1 MTRIYNAAKLL
12 LLALFLSACSN
23 ISQQPSN
30 NNQSPSFANSSAEQE
45 AREALLSPLS
55 KWRMRGK
62 IGLRS
67 PQQNGSGFID
77 WQQDGEQFRLQV
89 SGPLGQGST
98 VIAGNKHELSIQGE
112 EIIDNPQAQAE
123 QALGWPLPQQQMPYW
138 VRGLA
143 SPDENSKAEWSEGL
157 LQKLQQGG
165 WDIEYLRYSRHR
177 IPLPEKIKLKRGDIQ
192 LTLVVKRWQ

>member
-1 MTRIYNAAKLL
+1 MTNLYSAAKLL

-23 ISQQPSN
+23 ISQQPSS

-45 AREALLSPLS
+45 ARQALLSPLS

-143 SPDENSKAEWSEGL
+143 APNTGSQSEWSEGL

>member
-1 MTRIYNAAKLL
+1 MTRMYSAAKLL

-45 AREALLSPLS
+45 ARQALLAPLS

>member
-1 MTRIYNAAKLL
+1 MTKTYSTAKLL

-30 NNQSPSFANSSAEQE
+30 SSQSPNFTDNSAEQE
-45 AREALLSPLS
+45 ARLALLNPLS

-143 SPDENSKAEWSEGL
+143 APNTNSQSEWSEGL

>member
-1 MTRIYNAAKLL
+1 MTRIYNAARLL

-23 ISQQPSN
+23 ISQQPVNSN
-30 NNQSPSFANSSAEQE
+30 QDLDLATSSAEQQ
-45 AREALLSPLS
+45 ARQALLIPHS

-112 EIIDNPQAQAE
+112 EVINNPQAQAE

-143 SPDENSKAEWSEGL
+143 APDESSQSEWSEGL

-165 WDIEYLRYSRHR
+165 WEIEYLRYSRHR
-177 IPLPEKIKLKRGDIQ
+177 IPLPEKLKLKRGNIQ